1 MPYFLLK
8 KLDFPE
14 TYNLIGQEHFDSQL
28 MNKNQKYFNLAL
40 FPYKTIKLTGRMLF
54 IGRYSYLCDQKD
66 FLEVNYREQKAK
78 FSNFWYTAT
87 IEKSEFGYSKYNS
100 RGLQ

>member
-1 MPYFLLK
+1 
-8 KLDFPE
+8 
-14 TYNLIGQEHFDSQL
+14 
-28 MNKNQKYFNLAL
+28 
-40 FPYKTIKLTGRMLF
+40 MLF

>member
-1 MPYFLLK
+1 
-8 KLDFPE
+8 
-14 TYNLIGQEHFDSQL
+14 
-28 MNKNQKYFNLAL
+28 
-40 FPYKTIKLTGRMLF
+40 MLF
-54 IGRYSYLCDQKD
+54 IGRYSYLHDQKD

-87 IEKSEFGYSKYNS
+87 IEKSEFGYSKYSS